1 MPLQIDTTNMLLTNS
16 SYNLSQI
23 VSQNASTNEIL
34 TLIENFIEKY
44 YKTDNIKNLL
54 IELPQLVEKLNL
66 LAALDLRFI

>member
-23 VSQNASTNEIL
+23 VSQNASTKEIL

-44 YKTDNIKNLL
+44 YKTENIQNLL
-54 IELPQLVEKLNL
+54 IELPQLIEKLNL
-66 LAALDLRFI
+66 LVALDLRFI